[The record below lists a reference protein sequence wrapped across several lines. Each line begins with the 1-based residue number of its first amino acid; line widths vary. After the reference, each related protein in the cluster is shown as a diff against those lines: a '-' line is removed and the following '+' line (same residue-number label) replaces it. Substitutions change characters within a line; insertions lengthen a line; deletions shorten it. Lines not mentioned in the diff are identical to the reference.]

1 MWVKFKQPNWA
12 KRMERMMAR
21 VEDKLAELEA
31 KSAASSAAISA
42 SLDGITSD
50 IATQKAEIDAL
61 KQAVID
67 AGSNPGELSA
77 DLIAR
82 FDAVGAAL
90 DVVAQKAADLDAAL
104 PAQTPPADTPPAEP
118 TA

>member
-31 KSAASSAAISA
+31 AKAAKSAAISA
-42 SLDGITSD
+42 SLDGIQGD
-50 IATQKAEIDAL
+50 IAAQSTEIAAL

-67 AGSNPGELSA
+67 AGSTPGELPQELV
-77 DLIAR
+77 DR
-82 FDAVGAAL
+82 FDALKASL
-90 DVVAQKAADLDAAL
+90 DTVIQRLRL
-104 PAQTPPADTPPAEP
+104 TSTQRFRLR
-118 TA
+118 

>member
-1 MWVKFKQPNWA
+1 MWVKFKQPKWA
-12 KRMERMMAR
+12 RRMERMMAK

-31 KSAASSAAISA
+31 KSAASSAAISQ

-50 IATQKAEIDAL
+50 IATQTAEIAAL

-67 AGSNPGELSA
+67 AGSNPGELSQ
-77 DLIAR
+77 DLIDR
-82 FDAVGAAL
+82 FDAVGKAL

-104 PAQTPPADTPPAEP
+104 PAQTVDNGGGTPA
-118 TA
+118 